1 MTVEGSGSVRE
12 KIRKTLLIVT
22 TLFHENGLLS
32 LLPPAYPAVL
42 LEPLDVIIT
51 VYLENPLPV
60 SFLLQVDFLYNI
72 TSSH

>member
-12 KIRKTLLIVT
+12 EIRKTLFTIT

-42 LEPLDVIIT
+42 LKPLNVIIT
-51 VYLENPLPV
+51 VYLEKPSSCVLPIP
-60 SFLLQVDFLYNI
+60 S
-72 TSSH
+72 